1 MYQIVS
7 FNSEPKDK
15 ISDLSQFKVF
25 ADDKTRVTRKLK
37 FVVRRVGRIE
47 NIVGKRENA
56 ERQHFFFFPQFF
68 QSGHYDLRV
77 VISGDCV
84 VKS

>member
-1 MYQIVS
+1 MS

-25 ADDKTRVTRKLK
+25 GDNKIRVTRKLK
-37 FVVRRVGRIE
+37 FVVGRLE

-56 ERQHFFFFPQFF
+56 ERQHFFPFPTMF
-68 QSGHYDLRV
+68 SKGSL
-77 VISGDCV
+77 
-84 VKS
+84 

>member
-1 MYQIVS
+1 MS

-25 ADDKTRVTRKLK
+25 ADEKLKVTRKLK
-37 FVVRRVGRIE
+37 FVGGRLE

-56 ERQHFFFFPQFF
+56 ERQHFFVFPQCF
-68 QSGHYDLRV
+68 QEGHYDSSV
-77 VISGDCV
+77 VVRRDCV